1 MYLCIYLST
10 AAAYITI
17 FIYLKAQLFTNLS
30 EFAIFD
36 RQFGKHGYLY
46 TVQHVLLH
54 ERTISK
60 NLPKKPKNIYIYIY
74 KMSNGFRKYLTIKR
88 LTYTCTHILSKT
100 KIATKMLQVMGHPK
114 TKLDKVFDE
123 KMHIFCP
130 FQHLV
135 LIH

>member
-60 NLPKKPKNIYIYIY
+60 NLPKKPQKNIYRY
-74 KMSNGFRKYLTIKR
+74 KMSNGFKKYLTIKR
-88 LTYTCTHILSKT
+88 LTYTRTHTYSVKPKLQQKCCKWWAILKLSSIKYLTRKCTFFVPSNI
-100 KIATKMLQVMGHPK
+100 
-114 TKLDKVFDE
+114 
-123 KMHIFCP
+123 
-130 FQHLV
+130 
-135 LIH
+135 

>member
-17 FIYLKAQLFTNLS
+17 FIYLKAQLFTNLL

-60 NLPKKPKNIYIYIY
+60 NLPKKPQKIYIYID
-74 KMSNGFRKYLTIKR
+74 IKCR
-88 LTYTCTHILSKT
+88 MGLKNIL
-100 KIATKMLQVMGHPK
+100 P
-114 TKLDKVFDE
+114 
-123 KMHIFCP
+123 
-130 FQHLV
+130 
-135 LIH
+135 